1 MKVKSLVWMG
11 IKTDSF
17 QKMEQFL
24 QDVMGL
30 QQTHHAHDFVVF
42 QLPNKDKCDFPP
54 ILAKRSVISFNLSM
68 A

>member
-24 QDVMGL
+24 QEVMGL
-30 QQTHHAHDFVVF
+30 QPTHHAHDFVVF
-42 QLPNKDKCDFPP
+42 QLPNKAEPRHLERKASTALID
-54 ILAKRSVISFNLSM
+54 
-68 A
+68 